1 MATVDQFCSLQNE
14 VSTLLDSLQTTS
26 EYASKLLRFVFYSDD
41 FDNDTGEIKSLT
53 PCAVEHFENLQK
65 VAKQT
70 SSFADRF
77 CASLNK
83 FKALITEIESKKD
96 GSDYLSDRRYFFF
109 ALDRALAKIS
119 GLQFTFNDALTY
131 SCTDAV
137 DLKIT
142 KNGKSALI
150 VITPT
155 PAHNQMVLLYPKN
168 NQFNGYRKYASL
180 IHDNID
186 ASINQIVA
194 ETVDYLDNM

>member
-1 MATVDQFCSLQNE
+1 MVTVDQFCSLRTE
-14 VSTLLDSLQTTS
+14 VNILLNSLQTTS
-26 EYASKLLRFVFYSDD
+26 EYASKLLSYISYNDD
-41 FDNDTGEIKSLT
+41 FDNDTSEIKSLM
-53 PCAVEHFENLQK
+53 PCTVEHFENLQK

-77 CASLNK
+77 CSSLNK
-83 FKALITEIESKKD
+83 LKALITEIASKKD

-109 ALDRALAKIS
+109 ALDRALSKIS

-137 DLKIT
+137 DLKIA

-155 PAHNQMVLLYPKN
+155 PARNQMILIYPKN
-168 NQFNGYRKYASL
+168 SQFDGCRKYASL

-186 ASINQIVA
+186 AFINQIVA